1 MLNIIEKNISINVYT
16 IALPFHEISISIKV
30 LYAIEN
36 VTNAFASL
44 HLGVP
49 RAHFRKLQSS
59 EKGA

>member
-1 MLNIIEKNISINVYT
+1 MLNIIEKNISINFYT

-49 RAHFRKLQSS
+49 RAHS
-59 EKGA
+59 